1 MGTRTSRLLCWLMSV
16 LLCAQLVPTQA
27 LAYPAPQVVE
37 GTYSFTTA
45 TAIDNSIHVAD
56 TFTFREDCFMRSSF
70 LGCTHLSELSAQLA
84 MSSFGWFGEAG
95 DPYEDNIGDTGHNMK
110 NLLSAMGFS
119 NVQTNGYCQS
129 DTLTDSVGVARRTA
143 HHIGGRQHVHPAC
156 RTHTQQRLQARVGR
170 QLYRWQRELAVG
182 IRTTGVA
189 GGLMSAALA
198 AMLRLRQGRGQRCLS
213 RLSCSHPPGPLR
225 TSL

>member
-1 MGTRTSRLLCWLMSV
+1 MRTRTSRLLCWLMSV

-129 DTLTDSVGVARRTA
+129 DTLTDSVGVAVGRRT
-143 HHIGGRQHVHPAC
+143 IS
-156 RTHTQQRLQARVGR
+156 VGDNTYT
-170 QLYRWQRELAVG
+170 LLAVP
-182 IRTTGVA
+182 IRSSGYKREWVGNFTVGNESLLWES
-189 GGLMSAALA
+189 G
-198 AMLRLRQGRGQRCLS
+198 
-213 RLSCSHPPGPLR
+213 PPA
-225 TSL
+225 